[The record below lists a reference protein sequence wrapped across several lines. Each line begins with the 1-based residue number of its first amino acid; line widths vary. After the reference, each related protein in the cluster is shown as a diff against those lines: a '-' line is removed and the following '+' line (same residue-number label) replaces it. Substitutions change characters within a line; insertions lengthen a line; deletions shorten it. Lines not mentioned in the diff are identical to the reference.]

1 MKGVHQLSAKQPA
14 IKTVREMIQDQKHIK
29 AKRGNL
35 EKAIPV
41 LLFLTAAVSVLTT
54 VGIVLTLL
62 FETFTF
68 FGRVSVL
75 EFVTENKWYPFS
87 QTDESFG
94 IMPLLAGTLKI
105 TLIAALT
112 AVPAGLGA
120 AIYLSEYASDRT
132 RRIIKP
138 VLEVLAGVPT
148 IVYGFFALTFVTPI
162 LRNLFPGIELFNA
175 LSPGIVVGIMI
186 LPMIAS
192 LAEDA
197 MTSVPQSIRDAA
209 YAMGSTKLET
219 ALKAVLPGALSGIMA
234 AIVLALS
241 RAIGETMIVSVAGG
255 STPSLSMDI
264 TSSIQ
269 TMTAYIVQVSTGDA
283 GYGTTIYYSIYAV
296 GMTLFV
302 FTLFMNLLAQF
313 ISRRFREAY

>member
-1 MKGVHQLSAKQPA
+1 MSAKQPA
-14 IKTVREMIQDQKHIK
+14 MKSVREMIQDQKRK
-29 AKRGNL
+29 KEKRGQL
-35 EKAIPV
+35 EKYIPV

-54 VGIVLTLL
+54 IGIVLTLL

-68 FGRVSVL
+68 FGRVSVV
-75 EFVTENKWYPFS
+75 EFFTADKWYPFS
-87 QTDESFG
+87 ETEASYG
-94 IMPLLAGTLKI
+94 ILPLLAGTVKI

-209 YAMGSTKLET
+209 YAMGSTRLET

-302 FTLFMNLLAQF
+302 FTLIMNLLAQY
-313 ISRRFREAY
+313 ITRRYREAY